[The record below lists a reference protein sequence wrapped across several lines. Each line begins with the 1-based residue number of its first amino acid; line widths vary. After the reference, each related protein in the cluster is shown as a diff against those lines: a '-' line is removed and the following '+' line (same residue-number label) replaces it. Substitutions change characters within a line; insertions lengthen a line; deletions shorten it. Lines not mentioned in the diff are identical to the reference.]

1 MPCCLLLLLAMI
13 GPRFVIVLL
22 ALFSNYLQTT
32 YTGLLIPLLGFL
44 FMPFTTL
51 AYAWSINTTGE
62 VSALQLVVVVIAVLL
77 DLGVIGGGADRRRR
91 QQRQQ
96 RGGRILDAD
105 GTVE

>member
-1 MPCCLLLLLAMI
+1 MI
-13 GPRFVIVLL
+13 GPRFVIAVL
-22 ALFSNYLQTT
+22 ALFSNYLQTA

-51 AYAWSINTTGE
+51 AYAWAINSTGE
-62 VSALQLVVVVIAVLL
+62 VSGLHLVVVIIAVLI
-77 DLGVIGGGADRRRR
+77 DLGVIGGGANRRVR
-91 QQRQQ
+91 QKAL